1 MKWYN
6 YSYIKDQIFK
16 KYQQKV
22 SLSTIIDR
30 AKKNGFYFPKEKRK
44 IHDHEVL
51 TNYTGELVQH
61 DSSYYRWSPYAENKW
76 YLITS
81 IDDYTQIP
89 I

>member
-51 TNYTGELVQH
+51 TNYTGELLQH
-61 DSSYYRWSPYAENKW
+61 GNMKKQRPSKEVIKCLNRR
-76 YLITS
+76 
-81 IDDYTQIP
+81 
-89 I
+89 